1 MPVHSGPIET
11 PQTVYVRLATQ
22 FAQHVLEAPSVN
34 ARDANQATC

>member
-34 ARDANQATC
+34 ALNANQATC